1 VGTVVTHLRSIEV
14 QVPDIGATADFYETA
29 WGLREVASTGSAR
42 YFRATG
48 EEHHVVALHR
58 GPRNLVRVNLGA
70 ADRAAVEEL
79 HVRLGQ
85 RGVAKLT
92 GPAAV
97 DEPGGG
103 YGFSFADSDGR
114 EFRILAGVEQHADGS
129 HRGDRPFKLS
139 HVVLNSAATDA
150 ATGLFIETL
159 GFRLRDETKMVSFIG
174 CNSDHHSLGFTR
186 VANDGV
192 NHIAFELPSI
202 DAVMRGAGRMK
213 TAGYRI
219 QWGVGRHGPGDNVF
233 AYFIDPNE
241 FAIEYTAEM
250 QQIDDQT
257 YRVGRPD
264 DWYRGGNNNPDAWNL
279 AEPPTAEFHRVT
291 SASLGELAARV
302 GVAS

>member
-1 VGTVVTHLRSIEV
+1 MATAVTHLRSIEL
-14 QVPDIGATADFYETA
+14 QVPDIVATADFYERT
-29 WGLREVASTGSAR
+29 WGLHEVARTASAR

-48 EEHHVVALHR
+48 EEHHVVALHQ
-58 GPRNLVRVNLGA
+58 GPRNLVRVNLGT

-79 HVRLGQ
+79 HGRLAR
-85 RGVAKLT
+85 RGVAKLAI
-92 GPAAV
+92 PAAV

-103 YGFSFADSDGR
+103 YGFSFADPDGR
-114 EFRILAGVEQHADGS
+114 EFRILAGVAQHADAG

-139 HVVLNSAATDA
+139 HVVLNSAGTDA
-150 ATGLFIETL
+150 ATEVFIADL
-159 GFRLRDETKMVSFIG
+159 GFRLRDETKMVTFIG

-186 VANDGV
+186 IANDGV

-250 QQIDDQT
+250 QQIDDRT

-279 AEPPTAEFHRVT
+279 AEPPTVEFHRVT
-291 SASLGELAARV
+291 SAPLGYAGAASL
-302 GVAS
+302 